1 LSHDNLEEFISTNSI
16 KTIMFF
22 DEKAAE
28 AIFSNSKAA
37 VFLLYG
43 ND

>member
-1 LSHDNLEEFISTNSI
+1 
-16 KTIMFF
+16 MFF